1 MLPTP
6 ADCMGGNM
14 RGTSKVR
21 EQGYK
26 DPLLVEVMKAHG
38 FDEIPLYKHRPPE
51 QNAMRKRWSEL
62 AKFRD
67 GPVNPQPTRF
77 DDVAAAS
84 AAIKEYAFKI
94 GASDVGIARLT
105 PIMIR
110 ENLDLAHDYAIC
122 MIFAEDYAEALK
134 GPRATETEAA
144 AAYLQCAEHSTEMA
158 DYVRSLGYP
167 ATAHHNGACDI
178 QAIPAMIDA
187 GLGELGK
194 HGSLVHPKFGASHR
208 PGIVT
213 TTMPLAVDRP
223 LIFGVQDTCLNCNL
237 CSNNCP
243 ADAIP
248 RDEFEI
254 TEGIRRWVTDIAK
267 CYVYSRLRPEYC
279 HICVDVCPYVHMANE
294 EPDKKDL
301 YKRYMSVR
309 KKIGYKAPTSFAREE
324 AATTDDASPRAR

>member
-1 MLPTP
+1 
-6 ADCMGGNM
+6 
-14 RGTSKVR
+14 
-21 EQGYK
+21 
-26 DPLLVEVMKAHG
+26 MKQHG
-38 FDEIPLYKHRPPE
+38 FDELPLYKHRPPE
-51 QNAMRKRWSEL
+51 QNVMRARWSEL

-67 GPVNPQPTRF
+67 GPVNPQQTRF
-77 DDVAAAS
+77 DDAAAAS
-84 AAIKEYAFKI
+84 AAIKEFAYKL

-110 ENLDLAHDYAIC
+110 EKLDLPHTHAIC

-144 AAYLQCAEHSTEMA
+144 AAYLRCAENSTEMA

-167 ATAHHNGACDI
+167 ALAHHNGACDI

-194 HGSLVHPKFGASHR
+194 HGSLVHPRFGASHR

-213 TTMPLAVDRP
+213 TTMPLAVASP
-223 LIFGVQDTCLNCNL
+223 LEFGVQETCLHCNL

-248 RDEFEI
+248 REEFEL
-254 TEGIRRWVTDIAK
+254 TEGIRRWVTDVAK
-267 CYVYSRLRPEYC
+267 CYVFSRLRPEYC
-279 HICVDVCPYVHMANE
+279 HICVDVCPYVHMANG
-294 EPDKKDL
+294 EPEKKDL
-301 YKRYMSVR
+301 YKRYMGVR
-309 KKIGYKAPTSFAREE
+309 KRLGYKTPQRFSDEPTRAEDGASARQ
-324 AATTDDASPRAR
+324 